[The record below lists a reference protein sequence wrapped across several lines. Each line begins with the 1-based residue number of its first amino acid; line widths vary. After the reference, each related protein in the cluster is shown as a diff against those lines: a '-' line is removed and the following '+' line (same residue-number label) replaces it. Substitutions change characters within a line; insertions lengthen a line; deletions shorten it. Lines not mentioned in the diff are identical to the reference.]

1 MVTNAGSTLG
11 LLLWQWRSV
20 ALFAAAGTVVTVA
33 EKLYGIE
40 LVLPTMPLAVVGAA
54 LGIFVSFRTNSA
66 YARWWEGR
74 QLWGRMVNN
83 SRHFATQV
91 LTYLR
96 AAPDV
101 DLPAVQRELVERH
114 IAYVHALRCAVRKQD
129 VLGDEHVQRLLLL
142 LPEAERTRL
151 ASERNVPYALL
162 QLQAERLAELT
173 GQGALDEFRLQSF
186 DRTIGNFLDVQGG
199 CERIKNTP
207 MPRGYGFIGERLVWA
222 YACLLPF
229 ALVDDLGWLTI
240 PINVLVCLSFALIG
254 EAGRVLEDPFTM
266 FWNGLPL
273 SALSTTIEINL
284 RQRLGDRDLP
294 PDPKPND
301 RGILM

>member
-1 MVTNAGSTLG
+1 
-11 LLLWQWRSV
+11 
-20 ALFAAAGTVVTVA
+20 
-33 EKLYGIE
+33 
-40 LVLPTMPLAVVGAA
+40 
-54 LGIFVSFRTNSA
+54 
-66 YARWWEGR
+66 
-74 QLWGRMVNN
+74 
-83 SRHFATQV
+83 V

-101 DLPAVQRELVERH
+101 DLPAVQRELVVRH

-129 VLGDEHVQRLLLL
+129 VLADEHVQRLL
-142 LPEAERTRL
+142 PEEVRTRL

-162 QLQAERLAELT
+162 QMQADRLAELT
-173 GQGALDEFRLQSF
+173 AQGALDELRLQSI
-186 DRTIGNFLDVQGG
+186 DRTVGNFLDVQGG

-294 PDPKPND
+294 ADPKPTD